1 MRNWIMVLL
10 LMFIVVL
17 FTQGRAE
24 AGEAEYRSWGEAA
37 SIKCWSGD
45 TLIYEGASAGKVFS
59 EMYSDG
65 YYFVDKATKK
75 PMEVIG
81 NCVFRFVS

>member
-1 MRNWIMVLL
+1 MV
-10 LMFIVVL
+10 IVML
-17 FTQGRAE
+17 FAQGSFNPAS
-24 AGEAEYRSWGEAA
+24 AGEAEYRSWGEAT

-45 TLIYEGASAGKVFS
+45 TLIYKGASAGKVFS

-65 YYFVDKATKK
+65 YYFVDEATGK

-81 NCVFRFVS
+81 NCVFKFKHDI